1 MKKNIFIFSFI
12 LLVSCNIMAQKQD
25 SVPARSLAEKGAQG
39 DIILGKEN
47 KKSQLSAAPQL
58 LQVGDSSGKKEIHTK
73 KAKNKN
79 KIV

>member
-47 KKSQLSAAPQL
+47 KKSQLLNPPQL
-58 LQVGDSSGKKEIHTK
+58 LRSEILQVKKKSIQKKQRTK
-73 KAKNKN
+73 TK
-79 KIV
+79 